1 MLIQLSGKAAS
12 ICRQRSSISK
22 SGILLAF
29 SALYEPSLSSVT
41 VEFLRCA
48 LLAGHYRFAE
58 RVIAD
63 DWPRPAKAIPVELVL
78 RYFYMRGMVHVG
90 CDHFQ
95 LAIRSFWTA
104 VSIPSD
110 TASVIAVDA
119 WKKMVLAKCL
129 VLRDSLPSQSLVTPP
144 PGASSA
150 ISRFLTGTASS
161 SSSSSSPEATA
172 LDADSAGVSKYI
184 DLVKACHSSDRRKF
198 KQIQH
203 ENAALWESDRN
214 TGLVERLS
222 SDLEHRQV
230 LQLASV
236 YSSLPLSHV
245 SAELELSEEEALSTL
260 KQVGDLNFRYEN
272 GMVWFE
278 ATGACPI
285 GAEDAR
291 SLIKLSETIRK
302 LDASI
307 ANSSRYQSIKVES
320 GKPPRGVD
328 DF

>member
-1 MLIQLSGKAAS
+1 M
-12 ICRQRSSISK
+12 
-22 SGILLAF
+22 
-29 SALYEPSLSSVT
+29 T

-48 LLAGHYRFAE
+48 LLAGQYRFAE

-63 DWPRPAKAIPVELVL
+63 DWPRPAKGTPVELVL

-90 CDHFQ
+90 CDQFQ
-95 LAIRSFWTA
+95 LAIRSFWT
-104 VSIPSD
+104 VLSIPSD

-119 WKKMVLAKCL
+119 WKKMALAKSL
-129 VLRDSLPSQSLVTPP
+129 VLRDSLPSQSLVSPP

-150 ISRFLTGTASS
+150 ISRFLTGTT
-161 SSSSSSPEATA
+161 SSSSPESTA

-203 ENAALWESDRN
+203 ENAALWESDHN
-214 TGLVERLS
+214 TGLVERLA

-236 YSSLPLSHV
+236 YSRLPLSHV
-245 SAELELSEEEALSTL
+245 SAELELSEEEAFSTL
-260 KQVGDLNFRYEN
+260 KQVDDLNFRYEN
-272 GMVWFE
+272 RMVWFE

-302 LDASI
+302 LDAAI